1 MTLHP
6 VLSDEELETL
16 SKSAKILKDVVSEL
30 KY

>member
-1 MTLHP
+1 MTLRP

-16 SKSAKILKDVVSEL
+16 WKSAKILKDVVGEL